1 MSNDINRLRELAGIK
16 QEPVKTK
23 TQLDEGVIGSM
34 QEVRHVS
41 EREDP
46 NWDDFFNNDREAGQE
61 PEEAGLPDYEEEDP
75 MDIFSKGARVDY
87 NDDEMGGEVDFDE
100 LEVPLDYELA
110 KRGEYKGPG
119 QSDTRHG
126 QYDSRIQ
133 DQEYRKEKSARD
145 AGQYSRVSEDS
156 PESREGICM
165 TKAGQGKKCSVQDVL
180 ADLKSGHDTAL
191 YFADESQIQQLI
203 DAGKIDEDYFSH
215 WMNAQEEMAH
225 LRHEANQEFS
235 GMQESEM
242 DQVANSMEEDTL
254 VSKEQRIVN
263 DAKSM
268 HERGMDLDSVVM
280 SLADEY
286 GLSPEEQFGLYNAVM
301 GDAPGMS
308 QEARD
313 ALDDAQERR
322 MSRPEPN
329 FREATD
335 DDVKPDYIDL
345 DNDGDTEEPMSQAAD
360 DKRYVQKDNV
370 DEDFDNGYDK
380 QIEVDANGYFPKG
393 AHNSVEN
400 DAGPSSAKHGDN
412 PMQKKMDVAESKGIH
427 QNLVSGYRTFK
438 KS

>member
-75 MDIFSKGARVDY
+75 MDIFSKGTRVDY

-165 TKAGQGKKCSVQDVL
+165 TKAGQGKKCSVQDIL
-180 ADLKSGHDTAL
+180 ADLNSGHETAL
-191 YFADESQIQQLI
+191 YFAKESQIQQLI
-203 DAGKIDEDYFSH
+203 DAGKIDEDYFTH

-225 LRHEANQEFS
+225 LRHEANQEFGS
-235 GMQESEM
+235 MKETEM

-268 HERGMDLDSVVM
+268 HERGMDLDSIVM

-301 GDAPGMS
+301 NPV
-308 QEARD
+308 E
-313 ALDDAQERR
+313 
-322 MSRPEPN
+322 
-329 FREATD
+329 EATD

-345 DNDGDTEEPMSQAAD
+345 DNDGDTEEPMAQAAD

>member
-75 MDIFSKGARVDY
+75 MDIFSKGTRVDY

-165 TKAGQGKKCSVQDVL
+165 TKAGQGKKCSVQDIL
-180 ADLKSGHDTAL
+180 ADLNSGHETAL
-191 YFADESQIQQLI
+191 YFAKESQIQQLI
-203 DAGKIDEDYFSH
+203 DAGKIDEDYFTH

-225 LRHEANQEFS
+225 LRHEANQEFGS
-235 GMQESEM
+235 MKETEM

-254 VSKEQRIVN
+254 VSKEQRIVD

-268 HERGMDLDSVVM
+268 HERGMDLDSIVM

-301 GDAPGMS
+301 NPV
-308 QEARD
+308 E
-313 ALDDAQERR
+313 
-322 MSRPEPN
+322 
-329 FREATD
+329 EATD

-345 DNDGDTEEPMSQAAD
+345 DNDGDTEEPMAQAAD

>member
-61 PEEAGLPDYEEEDP
+61 PEDAGLPDYEEEDP
-75 MDIFSKGARVDY
+75 MDIFSKGTRVNFD
-87 NDDEMGGEVDFDE
+87 DDEMGHEHDSVEMVDRARFDDE
-100 LEVPLDYELA
+100 HYDDSQPSTLDDYERKL
-110 KRGEYKGPG
+110 RYRELTGE
-119 QSDTRHG
+119 SMN
-126 QYDSRIQ
+126 
-133 DQEYRKEKSARD
+133 
-145 AGQYSRVSEDS
+145 
-156 PESREGICM
+156 ESREGICM

-225 LRHEANQEFS
+225 LRHEAEQEFG

-345 DNDGDTEEPMSQAAD
+345 DNDGDTEEPMAQAAD

>member
-1 MSNDINRLRELAGIK
+1 M
-16 QEPVKTK
+16 
-23 TQLDEGVIGSM
+23 
-34 QEVRHVS
+34 
-41 EREDP
+41 
-46 NWDDFFNNDREAGQE
+46 
-61 PEEAGLPDYEEEDP
+61 
-75 MDIFSKGARVDY
+75 
-87 NDDEMGGEVDFDE
+87 
-100 LEVPLDYELA
+100 
-110 KRGEYKGPG
+110 
-119 QSDTRHG
+119 
-126 QYDSRIQ
+126 
-133 DQEYRKEKSARD
+133 ARD
-145 AGQYSRVSEDS
+145 AGQYGRVSEDS

-165 TKAGQGKKCSVQDVL
+165 TKAGQGKKCSVQDIL
-180 ADLKSGHDTAL
+180 ADLNGGHDTAL
-191 YFADESQIQQLI
+191 YFAKESQIQQLI
-203 DAGKIDEDYFSH
+203 DAGKIDEDYFMH

-225 LRHEANQEFS
+225 LRHEANQEFGS
-235 GMQESEM
+235 MKETEM

-268 HERGMDLDSVVM
+268 HERGMDLDSIVM

-301 GDAPGMS
+301 NPV
-308 QEARD
+308 E
-313 ALDDAQERR
+313 
-322 MSRPEPN
+322 
-329 FREATD
+329 EATD

-345 DNDGDTEEPMSQAAD
+345 DNDGDTEEPMAQAAD

>member
-75 MDIFSKGARVDY
+75 MDIFSKGTRVDY

-156 PESREGICM
+156 PEIREGICM
-165 TKAGQGKKCSVQDVL
+165 TKAGQGKKCSVQDIL
-180 ADLKSGHDTAL
+180 ADLNSGHETAL
-191 YFADESQIQQLI
+191 YFAKESQIQQLI
-203 DAGKIDEDYFSH
+203 DAGKIDEDYFTH

-225 LRHEANQEFS
+225 LRHEANQEFGS
-235 GMQESEM
+235 MKETEM

-268 HERGMDLDSVVM
+268 HERGMDLDSIVM

-301 GDAPGMS
+301 NPV
-308 QEARD
+308 E
-313 ALDDAQERR
+313 
-322 MSRPEPN
+322 
-329 FREATD
+329 EATD

-345 DNDGDTEEPMSQAAD
+345 DNDGDTEEPMAQAAD